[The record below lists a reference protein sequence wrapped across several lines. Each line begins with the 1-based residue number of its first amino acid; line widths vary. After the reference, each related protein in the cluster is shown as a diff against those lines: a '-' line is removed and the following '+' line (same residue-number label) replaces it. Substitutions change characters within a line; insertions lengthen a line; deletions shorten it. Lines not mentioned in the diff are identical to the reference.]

1 MGPKAPARRW
11 THFLRLAIAFLI
23 AASSHAAAKP
33 APQPPAVVAA
43 KKQADAAA
51 KTSLRPAYPE
61 ALIAYAKA
69 LRAANQLKPAYDT
82 AQQAA
87 ASFDAQ
93 LEMHRELSEAVTDA
107 NRGRA
112 ERAAARE
119 LGQQRD
125 AARFL
130 AGQIAEQM
138 GDENLAI
145 PAYLLVVRSQPDEG
159 LGLEALA
166 ALKALG
172 WLRSPVPAS
181 AKP

>member
-1 MGPKAPARRW
+1 
-11 THFLRLAIAFLI
+11 LRLIFALLI
-23 AASSHAAAKP
+23 AASSHTAPKP
-33 APQPPAVVAA
+33 APVPAPVASA
-43 KKQADAAA
+43 KKNVDTAA
-51 KTSLRPAYPE
+51 KTRLRPAYPE
-61 ALIAYAKA
+61 ALLAYAKA
-69 LRAANQLKPAYDT
+69 LRANNQLKPAYD
-82 AQQAA
+82 AADQAA
-87 ASFDAQ
+87 KAFDEQ
-93 LEMHRELSEAVTDA
+93 LELHRELSEAVADA

-112 ERAAARE
+112 ERSAARE

-130 AGQIAEQM
+130 AAQIAEQM

-172 WLRSPVPAS
+172 WLRSPAPS
-181 AKP
+181 KP

>member
-1 MGPKAPARRW
+1 
-11 THFLRLAIAFLI
+11 LRAALAILI
-23 AASSHAAAKP
+23 AAAGHPAAAPKP
-33 APQPPAVVAA
+33 APQPPAV
-43 KKQADAAA
+43 AAA
-51 KTSLRPAYPE
+51 HKQVQAAEKTRLRPAYPQ
-61 ALIAYAKA
+61 ALVAYAKA
-69 LRAANQLKPAYDT
+69 LRAANQLKAAYDT

-87 ASFDAQ
+87 GAFDAQ
-93 LEMHRELSEAVTDA
+93 LEMHRELSEAVSDA

-112 ERAAARE
+112 ERTAARE

-130 AGQIAEQM
+130 AAQIAEQM

-159 LGLEALA
+159 LGLEAMA

-172 WLRSPVPAS
+172 WLRSPAPS
-181 AKP
+181 KP